1 MLYAC
6 LMVRR
11 RSFWNVVPGIRHAI
25 FGVGND
31 SRGGATVPPL
41 PPETS
46 PPRSRGQE
54 LLKIKGFGPKSTF
67 GSDDTGRLVF
77 SSPTGT
83 ISRCGKRSHQ
93 ERWINSP
100 PSSPEAFNSPLASY
114 GSSVARSLW
123 MRCPSTPKAPRQRYD
138 VFGLPALRAS

>member
-1 MLYAC
+1 MFDGPTTVFLECCTRNPARD
-6 LMVRR
+6 LRR
-11 RSFWNVVPGIRHAI
+11 WQRLSWGRH
-25 FGVGND
+25 
-31 SRGGATVPPL
+31 RATVPPL